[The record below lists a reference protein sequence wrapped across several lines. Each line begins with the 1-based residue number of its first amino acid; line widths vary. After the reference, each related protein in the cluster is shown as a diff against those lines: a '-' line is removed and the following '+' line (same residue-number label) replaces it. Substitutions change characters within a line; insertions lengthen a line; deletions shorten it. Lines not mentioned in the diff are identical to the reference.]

1 MFILRQFILIGLVG
15 VMAGSILDIIGISR
29 LSIAVSQNKPAEQ
42 VVKVSQSSSRKMK
55 RAKFSQYHTNRTSD
69 FREYSKNIIAEPTQ
83 NKKHFDININDVVS
97 QKAEP
102 KKTVIHNFDI
112 LAMQNNIVNSLN
124 AQADDNVNNINKYTK
139 NEVTRDGSSLDNHL
153 NSVVN
158 AVDVNKSKL
167 FANVNNSLKTVN
179 NSSNYNKNYFMDIL
193 HGKKQI
199 DSYVNNSDNNP
210 KPIIPYIRP
219 STPVKDISHQADISL
234 TLTDI
239 DTAKELNNFELRFK
253 DDFNESYSDD
263 KNGEILISQQMSS
276 SLLSRSA
283 LILRQG
289 YVPTNFDLVYEDE
302 GHGKVTN
309 LSVPLISNENLYKL
323 YSKYGGSVS
332 EGGTILVEL
341 SDDTEDADIDVK
353 HGKKVYLNDRF
364 NTVKSEDYD
373 FNYIM
378 FLGVEQGNANLSFKL
393 SDDSTVS
400 KLVYVTE
407 SEVYYEPNYY
417 FEKSDNLSFYEIN
430 PLNQNS
436 YERSVD
442 KSEIRVLGEDAS
454 VSNLNNNTLKVAKTI
469 IPLGSRKYYEVKHLE
484 ESIFIGKWDKQNVEI
499 PSEDYLRFIL
509 DQFDKAKLESSC
521 MVQINLPKSKKVTT
535 HQVQFRDSRGDHAIV
550 DSLALDNDGMLYE
563 DVSFNTTKIFVSAST
578 KGIIDLKVSYDDGSV
593 DYLKS
598 FCSEDTYWV
607 EQL

>member
-1 MFILRQFILIGLVG
+1 
-15 VMAGSILDIIGISR
+15 MAGSILDIIGISR

-484 ESIFIGKWDKQNVEI
+484 ESIFIGKWDKQNVEL